1 MLFVGKGESRQ
12 EARRVHE
19 PTTVANDDADLIA
32 ENETDTL
39 EPSISGA
46 IEPKVK
52 ITTSGDN
59 EHPLIPFGEV
69 LQQAIPHA
77 LFERRDPGATLTD
90 VIKQAEA
97 EEYTDLLVLVEAKN
111 EVHSLMHLHLP
122 NGPCASYR
130 LTSLALPR
138 DIPGHAKISS
148 HYPEIILKHFSTHL
162 GKLCSRM
169 LRAIF
174 PAAMEPHGRRVITF
188 HHQRDFIFFRHYR
201 YIYDSPTEVRLQ
213 ECGPKFTLK
222 LQWLQEGPYDP
233 SNGLYTYYRRPRH
246 DKVRTKFPL

>member
-1 MLFVGKGESRQ
+1 MLFVSKGENRQ

-19 PTTVANDDADLIA
+19 PTLIAEDDPDLIA
-32 ENETDTL
+32 ENETDDL
-39 EPSISGA
+39 EPFISGEVEA
-46 IEPKVK
+46 KVK

-59 EHPLIPFGEV
+59 EKPLIPLGEV

-77 LFERRDPGATLTD
+77 LFERRQEGTTITD
-90 VIKQAEA
+90 VINEAQAQ
-97 EEYTDLLVLVEAKN
+97 EYTDLLVLVEAKSK
-111 EVHSLMHLHLP
+111 VHSLVHIHLP
-122 NGPCASYR
+122 AGPCASYR

-138 DIPGHAKISS
+138 DIPGHARISS

-162 GKLCSRM
+162 GRLCSRM
-169 LRAIF
+169 LRALF
-174 PAAMEPHGRRVITF
+174 PAAREPHGRRVITF

-201 YIYDSPTEVRLQ
+201 YIYDTPTEVRLQ

-233 SNGLYTYYRRPRH
+233 SNGLYTYYRRQRH
-246 DKVRTKFPL
+246 DKERTKFPL